1 MNGSDKAK
9 FKARWKKTFG
19 ASQTLHDVI
28 SISRTV
34 NKSVTC
40 RSRSDN
46 LDALC
51 EKQKIRDAVRE
62 AKAPLHAEI
71 ERLTGLLDRFG
82 IRHD

>member
-9 FKARWKKTFG
+9 FRERWKKTFG

-34 NKSVTC
+34 SKSVSC
-40 RSRSDN
+40 RSRAYN

-62 AKAPLHAEI
+62 AKAPLQAEI
-71 ERLTGLLDRFG
+71 ERLTGLLDKFG

>member
-34 NKSVTC
+34 SKSVSC
-40 RSRSDN
+40 RSRADN

-62 AKAPLHAEI
+62 AKAPLNAEI

-82 IRHD
+82 INHG

>member
-28 SISRTV
+28 SISRKV
-34 NKSVTC
+34 SKIGSC
-40 RSRSDN
+40 RSVAINVESLYER
-46 LDALC
+46 
-51 EKQKIRDAVRE
+51 QKIRDEIRE